1 MKQSTS
7 SSTAD
12 VLFLALKGLAAVAEL
27 AMIAGVIYAAATAA
41 RYWPSI
47 NV

>member
-1 MKQSTS
+1 MQTAS
-7 SSTAD
+7 SST
-12 VLFLALKGLAAVAEL
+12 VNTLFLALKGLAAVAEL
-27 AMIAGVIYAAATAA
+27 AIVVGVIYAAVTAA

>member
-1 MKQSTS
+1 MQKTAS
-7 SSTAD
+7 SSTVNA
-12 VLFLALKGLAAVAEL
+12 LFLALKGLAAVAEL
-27 AMIAGVIYAAATAA
+27 AMVAGVVYAAATAA